1 MAELLKDNAGLAVV
15 PATPRQD
22 GYALTITEYDADSA
36 TPKTM
41 TVSIPTN
48 ATLDT
53 IKGNL
58 LLRAAILKSTTWKAF
73 KMPQI
78 MHAIMFADRLGLDIE
93 LGDVYSTDG
102 RPAINAE
109 GRIKLAQKDPRYR
122 GSKTTFRDT
131 GTALNKPKCV
141 LKTDLECTVEVYVD
155 GWQAPIRRT
164 ALLSRWYRDTSAWN
178 ERPEHQLEMNT
189 IGHACRF
196 LRPVGDPEDAP
207 PAPEPDLIPALQQS
221 VAATSK
227 GGQ

>member
-1 MAELLKDNAGLAVV
+1 MAELKDNAGLAVL
-15 PATPRQD
+15 PKQD
-22 GYALTITEYDADSA
+22 TGYALSIVEYDAAGKAS
-36 TPKTM
+36 TL

-58 LLRAAILKSTTWKAF
+58 LLRAAILKSTTWAKF
-73 KMPQI
+73 NLPQI

-102 RPAINAE
+102 RPAISAE
-109 GRIKLAQKDPRYR
+109 GRIKLAQ
-122 GSKTTFRDT
+122 SKGLIT
-131 GTALNKPKCV
+131 GISVKWTPLAEAMPAGAAKCV
-141 LKTDLECTVEVYVD
+141 LQKDLECEVTIDVK
-155 GWQAPIRRT
+155 GWTKPVVRR
-164 ALLSRWYRDTSAWN
+164 ARLSRWYKSTPAWN
-178 ERPEHQLEMNT
+178 ERPEHQLELNT
-189 IGHACRF
+189 IGHACR
-196 LRPVGDPEDAP
+196 LIAPIGDPADAP